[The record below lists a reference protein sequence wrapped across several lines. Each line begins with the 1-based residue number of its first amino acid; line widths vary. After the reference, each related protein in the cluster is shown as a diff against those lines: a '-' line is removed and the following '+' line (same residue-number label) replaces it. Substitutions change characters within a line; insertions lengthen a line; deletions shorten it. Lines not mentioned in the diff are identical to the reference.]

1 MLRYRGEVWLPNIK
15 CLFIY
20 IKIHSKILSVYYT
33 ITMMKDPKENPL
45 YAATE
50 DVNDI
55 LVNDN
60 PVPLTNS
67 NQVTRLDSQYPFIR
81 LLFNK

>member
-1 MLRYRGEVWLPNIK
+1 
-15 CLFIY
+15 
-20 IKIHSKILSVYYT
+20 
-33 ITMMKDPKENPL
+33 MKDPKENPL